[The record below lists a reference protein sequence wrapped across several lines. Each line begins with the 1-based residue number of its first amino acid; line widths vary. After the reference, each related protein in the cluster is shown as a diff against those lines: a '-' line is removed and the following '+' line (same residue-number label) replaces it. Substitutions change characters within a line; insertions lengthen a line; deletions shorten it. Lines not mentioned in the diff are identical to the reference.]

1 MKVRMARC
9 VAWITATAANAL
21 RIAPDQST
29 PGSGD
34 KVQGFDSILIV
45 ASDMLIWVSM
55 G

>member
-1 MKVRMARC
+1 VCGLDHRDRGKR
-9 VAWITATAANAL
+9 L

-34 KVQGFDSILIV
+34 KVQDFDSILIV
-45 ASDMLIWVSM
+45 ASDMLIGVSM